1 MDLIHALVALAVVVV
16 VTVVPVMI
24 AARWAHAR
32 RRGFLPA
39 LAAVVLATVA
49 AHLALSLIGNALIGL
64 LVAFVAA
71 CGVYALVLR
80 TSFVAAVGIAV
91 VAMVLQV
98 LIVTGLLWLGMQ
110 LPLDLAIGISA

>member
-1 MDLIHALVALAVVVV
+1 MELVHALVALAVVIVI
-16 VTVVPVMI
+16 TVVPVMI

-49 AHLALSLIGNALIGL
+49 AHLSLTLIGDALIGL
-64 LVAFVAA
+64 LIAFVAA
-71 CGVYALVLR
+71 CAVYALVLR

-98 LIVTGLLWLGMQ
+98 LIVTALVWLGLQ
-110 LPLDLAIGISA
+110 LPLDIAVGER